1 MLFQSAPSATLSRTA
16 FRDRRYIRIE
26 AQPRERLG
34 YCFRY
39 KDDRYGNAS
48 RVEAIPQFD
57 ARTIVQVDV
66 ENDANRAFEIG
77 V

>member
-1 MLFQSAPSATLSRTA
+1 LKRSRA
-16 FRDRRYIRIE
+16 GDWVIVS
-26 AQPRERLG
+26 G
-34 YCFRY
+34 Y

-66 ENDANRAFEIG
+66 ENDANRPFEIG
-77 V
+77 VCFENLHRWKQHTVVPVPP